1 MDFTFSDEQQM
12 LRDSLRRFLDHQYPF
27 DLRAA
32 ASSSADGLPSGIWKA
47 LADELGI
54 LGAGITENRGG
65 LGGGPVEHMIIMQEL
80 GRALALEPYIETIVI
95 GAEIL
100 SRCEC
105 DTAMRTLKAV
115 LSGDELLAF
124 AWSEP
129 GTGFDLANIATEAI
143 RDKEGWRLSGR
154 KEIVT
159 AAPWASQLIVAARTG
174 GVVGDQ
180 EGMSLFL
187 VDKTQ
192 AGICLEN
199 YATID
204 GRRASDIVLED
215 VCVPFDALLMSE
227 AQAQPL
233 LEEIIDRGVTA
244 LCAEAIGIMSKLHEA
259 TIAYTK
265 ERIQFG
271 IPLASFQVLQHRMAD
286 MLIEIELATSSVY
299 LATIRL
305 NACPEMRAR
314 AASAAKVMISS
325 AARFVGQSAVQ
336 LHGAMGMTDDLAVGH
351 YFKRLGAIA
360 ADFGDEDH
368 HRARY
373 ASLTRQ

>member
-1 MDFTFSDEQQM
+1 M
-12 LRDSLRRFLDHQYPF
+12 
-27 DLRAA
+27 
-32 ASSSADGLPSGIWKA
+32 
-47 LADELGI
+47 
-54 LGAGITENRGG
+54 
-65 LGGGPVEHMIIMQEL
+65 
-80 GRALALEPYIETIVI
+80 
-95 GAEIL
+95 
-100 SRCEC
+100 
-105 DTAMRTLKAV
+105 
-115 LSGDELLAF
+115 
-124 AWSEP
+124 
-129 GTGFDLANIATEAI
+129 
-143 RDKEGWRLSGR
+143 
-154 KEIVT
+154 
-159 AAPWASQLIVAARTG
+159 
-174 GVVGDQ
+174 
-180 EGMSLFL
+180 
-187 VDKTQ
+187 
-192 AGICLEN
+192 
-199 YATID
+199 
-204 GRRASDIVLED
+204 LED

-271 IPLASFQVLQHRMAD
+271 KPLSSFQVLQHRMAD

-305 NACPEMRAR
+305 NACPEMRAQ

-325 AARFVGQSAVQ
+325 AARFVGQNAVQ
-336 LHGAMGMTDDLAVGH
+336 LHGAMGMTDELAVGH